1 MTFRNPF
8 PPLAVAG
15 LCLVSACRS
24 PQLIERGG
32 VVSPRELEQVPDSSV
47 KIAGALGAGDLIDI
61 KVYQEVDLTGAYRVS
76 IEGTIDFPLCG
87 KVTIAGQTSSRV
99 ADMIT
104 ECLARGFLK
113 NPQVSVLLKESN
125 SKKVFVF
132 GEVQK
137 PGTFAY
143 DDNMSIIQAITVAG
157 GFTKTAAKNNAS
169 VTRLVAGQ
177 EKKIRVA
184 VEDIGVGREP
194 NFLLKPGDIIFV
206 PESFF

>member
-1 MTFRNPF
+1 MTFRDLF
-8 PPLAVAG
+8 LPLAA
-15 LCLVSACRS
+15 LVLSVGIACRS
-24 PQLIERGG
+24 PQAIERGAL
-32 VVSPRELEQVPDSSV
+32 VSAHELEQVGDSSV
-47 KIAGALGAGDLIDI
+47 KSAGALGSGDLIES
-61 KVYQEVDLTGAYRVS
+61 KGY
-76 IEGTIDFPLCG
+76 
-87 KVTIAGQTSSRV
+87 
-99 ADMIT
+99 
-104 ECLARGFLK
+104 LK
-113 NPQVSVLLKESN
+113 NPQVSVLLRESN

-143 DDNMSIIQAITVAG
+143 DDNMSIIQAITIAG

>member
-1 MTFRNPF
+1 MTFRDLF
-8 PPLAVAG
+8 PPLAVVG
-15 LCLVSACRS
+15 LSVASACRS
-24 PQLIERGG
+24 PRPIERGAM
-32 VVSPRELEQVPDSSV
+32 VSAREVEQVPDSSA
-47 KIAGALGAGDLIDI
+47 KSAGALGPGDLIDI

-87 KVTIAGQTSSRV
+87 KVAIAGQTSSRV

-104 ECLARGFLK
+104 ECLSRGYLK
-113 NPQVSVLLKESN
+113 NPQVSVLLRESN

-143 DDNMSIIQAITVAG
+143 DDNMSIIQAITIAG
-157 GFTKTAAKNNAS
+157 GFTKTAAKNNAN

-194 NFLLKPGDIIFV
+194 NFLLKPGDIVFV

>member
-1 MTFRNPF
+1 M
-8 PPLAVAG
+8 
-15 LCLVSACRS
+15 VSA
-24 PQLIERGG
+24 
-32 VVSPRELEQVPDSSV
+32 REVEQVSDASTKSV
-47 KIAGALGAGDLIDI
+47 GALGPGDLIDI

-76 IEGTIDFPLCG
+76 SEGTIDFPLCG
-87 KVTIAGQTSSRV
+87 KVEIAGQTSSRV

-104 ECLARGFLK
+104 GCLSKGFLK

-125 SKKVFVF
+125 SMKVFVF

-137 PGTFAY
+137 PGTFAF
-143 DDNMSIIQAITVAG
+143 DDNMSIIQAITIAG

-177 EKKIRVA
+177 ERKIRVA

-194 NFLLKPGDIIFV
+194 NFLLKPGDIVFV

>member
-1 MTFRNPF
+1 
-8 PPLAVAG
+8 LVA
-15 LCLVSACRS
+15 A
-24 PQLIERGG
+24 
-32 VVSPRELEQVPDSSV
+32 REVEQVRDLSV
-47 KIAGALGAGDLIDI
+47 KSAGALGSGDLIDI

-76 IEGTIDFPLCG
+76 IDGTIDFPLCG
-87 KVTIAGQTSSRV
+87 KVEIAGQTSSRV

-104 ECLARGFLK
+104 ECLSKGYLK
-113 NPQVSVLLKESN
+113 NPQVSVLLRESN

-143 DDNMSIIQAITVAG
+143 DDNMSIIQAITIAG
-157 GFTKTAAKNNAS
+157 GFTKTAAKNNAN

-194 NFLLKPGDIIFV
+194 NFLLKPGDIVFV